1 MWCHLYVIYRTF
13 KVLIQLL
20 HFKSRDRNKKNS
32 LEYGNFWNFRNMEN
46 CLLWWLKS
54 EFVTDLPS
62 ENNILIIW
70 VYPVVMFSTLTKT
83 IIRFKLTFLDF

>member
-1 MWCHLYVIYRTF
+1 
-13 KVLIQLL
+13 
-20 HFKSRDRNKKNS
+20 
-32 LEYGNFWNFRNMEN
+32 MEN